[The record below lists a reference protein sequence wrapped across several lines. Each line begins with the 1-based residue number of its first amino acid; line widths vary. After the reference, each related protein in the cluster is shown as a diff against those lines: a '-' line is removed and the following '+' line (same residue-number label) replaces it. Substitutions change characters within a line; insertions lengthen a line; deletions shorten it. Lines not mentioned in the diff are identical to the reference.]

1 MSDPHT
7 VSATLKKGRRLAT
20 KPRKAKA
27 IPGWPPQHLTPVPK
41 EDLARSR
48 GGGVVDFGEALCR
61 IVKDSVAGSAG
72 DPMVF
77 RDWQKE
83 LLRHVFAVTADGK
96 LRHRRALILLPRKQG
111 KSAVLSAVA
120 LDQLVFGVDGGEIYS
135 CAADREQARIVFG
148 TAKRMVEMEP
158 ELSSTLKVFRDSIYN
173 PLTGSVYKVLSSE
186 AATKEGY
193 SPSFTAFD
201 ELHAQPNPDLW
212 SVMSLGMGARN
223 EPMLFAISTAGVKTD
238 STGKDSICYSLYQY
252 GKKVASGEID
262 DPTFFMAA
270 WEAPADLDYMSE
282 DTWKISNPGYDDILS
297 ADDMKSAAKST
308 PEAEFKTKRLNIW
321 TSTSDTWLPHGTWD
335 LCEQPRTIPDGAD
348 VVLGFDGSFNG
359 DCTVIVAVEVGEE
372 GTIPHIM
379 PVQVWEKPED
389 ADPDWSIPILDVEE
403 AIREACKRWQVLEIA
418 CDPYRWARTMAILE
432 DEGLPIVEFPQS
444 ASRMTPATTR
454 FYEAVINKALTHD
467 GDKAMARHVSNAQ
480 LRTDSR
486 GSRLAKEKPGSTRRI
501 DLAVA
506 AVMAHERAVFYQ
518 GQGGLLPS
526 VYLI

>member
-1 MSDPHT
+1 MNS
-7 VSATLKKGRRLAT
+7 SLKGTPSKS
-20 KPRKAKA
+20 KPKIA
-27 IPGWPPQHLTPVPK
+27 GWPPRYLSPVSNAELK
-41 EDLARSR
+41 R
-48 GGGVVDFGEALCR
+48 GRGDEVISFAETFCTVT
-61 IVKDSVAGSAG
+61 KDSIGGKAGS
-72 DPMVF
+72 PLIL

-83 LLRHVFAVTADGK
+83 LTRYLYARGDNGK
-96 LRHRRALILLPRKQG
+96 LKHSRALVGLPRKNG
-111 KSAVLSAVA
+111 KTAWLGA
-120 LDQLVFGVDGGEIYS
+120 LALENLVFGVSGGEVFS
-135 CAADREQARIVFG
+135 AAADKEQAKLVFDCVKDMIN
-148 TAKRMVEMEP
+148 AEP
-158 ELSSTLKVFRDSIYN
+158 ELKEFLQVYKDSIYN
-173 PLTGSVYKVLSSE
+173 PKNNTSYRALSSE
-186 AATKEGY
+186 AFTKEGL
-193 SPSFTAFD
+193 SATFVAFA
-201 ELHAQPNPDLW
+201 ELHAQPNRELFDVL
-212 SVMSLGMGARN
+212 SLSMGAR
-223 EPMLFAISTAGVKTD
+223 EEAMLVAITTAGVKSD
-238 STGKDSICYSLYQY
+238 SSGKDSICYSLYNY
-252 GKKVASGEID
+252 GKQIAAKELA
-262 DPTFFMAA
+262 DPNFFFSW
-270 WEAPADLDYMSE
+270 WEPKKTTADFRDPAIWAE
-282 DTWKISNPGYDDILS
+282 ANPGFNDIVS
-297 ADDMKSAAKST
+297 
-308 PEAEFKTKRLNIW
+308 EASFTDSIRLTTESEFKTKRLNIW

-335 LCEQPRTIPDGAD
+335 LCEVPRSIPDGAD

-372 GTIPHIM
+372 GTIPHVI